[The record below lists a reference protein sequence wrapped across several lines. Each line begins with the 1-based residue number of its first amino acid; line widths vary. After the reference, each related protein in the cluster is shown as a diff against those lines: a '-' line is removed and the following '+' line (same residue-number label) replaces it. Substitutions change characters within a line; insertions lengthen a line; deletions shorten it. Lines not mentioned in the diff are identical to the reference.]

1 MVKSL
6 CFLEHMAE
14 GQETRVTALSYHK
27 TQPGKTRCFKL
38 CFLCSSLS
46 FFQELTFVRQLVSVN
61 ERVTPLAKAA
71 GRIL

>member
-14 GQETRVTALSYHK
+14 GQETRVSDSSYHK

-38 CFLCSSLS
+38 CFLCLS
-46 FFQELTFVRQLVSVN
+46 QELTFVPQLVSVN
-61 ERVTPLAKAA
+61 ERVTPVAKAA
-71 GRIL
+71 GRNL